1 METDLKGLVKAT
13 VSVITLHYSRWTRSV
28 PTAFQ
33 GDFGKRMETLSA
45 SIAPTMSILLRQA
58 SLRIL
63 NTSSIPTLLKRVQKT
78 SRASDNALKLL
89 TFVSKHL
96 PALYKTHV
104 GELVKGVADEK
115 STRLVEVS
123 LQALAAVARWDETM
137 APTDKCVWLC
147 IYFGERLLN
156 GL

>member
-1 METDLKGLVKAT
+1 
-13 VSVITLHYSRWTRSV
+13 
-28 PTAFQ
+28 
-33 GDFGKRMETLSA
+33 METLSA